1 MSRPYQGNFNEK
13 TGYQENFIEKKG
25 HVENNA
31 PDSFL
36 ETKEYQENGSKTFF
50 EKKQSRDNGSN
61 SFLKKKRNIFVL
73 ILSVILLFTIA
84 FLFIFNKESRSRQAI
99 SNQTRRAVVGV
110 KLPET
115 KSLSSPYTCLES
127 DYRII
132 MSDKSLEKI
141 SAYKTELEHNINLA
155 GNRLKEIMSVQNGQP
170 LRQMSVNKFVDALLG
185 SKIPSVSADQQNYSP
200 SSDWS
205 AQDAR
210 ALGEISIVM
219 HVKIFDNGDWLN
231 PKIHQNS
238 FDGYLMFVPGAL
250 LISRCNVDYAEV
262 FANGT
267 LDKNAYFELY
277 ERRLLPLLRFA
288 NDESKA
294 KNKKAVVTIP
304 SIGCGKFSGGYNGII
319 NVFNAMLEHLLQKY
333 APQLPNIS
341 LVYFAQF
348 SDTAISEKTQIFHM
362 KYHRVSNKHKND
374 YKQLLETPS
383 SYSIDGEDYTDHLLF
398 AFVAW
403 DHLSY
408 PGNNFFFSM
417 PVRNSDDGVKAAAT
431 SSMTSLL
438 GVDGFYDELDKKYK
452 PVGVKQW
459 LYIAE
464 TQRLKSQDRLFVL
477 NTKKVDEIKLEQ
489 RK

>member
-1 MSRPYQGNFNEK
+1 MISSIDVQAGR
-13 TGYQENFIEKKG
+13 
-25 HVENNA
+25 
-31 PDSFL
+31 
-36 ETKEYQENGSKTFF
+36 ETP
-50 EKKQSRDNGSN
+50 R
-61 SFLKKKRNIFVL
+61 
-73 ILSVILLFTIA
+73 
-84 FLFIFNKESRSRQAI
+84 
-99 SNQTRRAVVGV
+99 
-110 KLPET
+110 
-115 KSLSSPYTCLES
+115 
-127 DYRII
+127 
-132 MSDKSLEKI
+132 
-141 SAYKTELEHNINLA
+141 
-155 GNRLKEIMSVQNGQP
+155 
-170 LRQMSVNKFVDALLG
+170 
-185 SKIPSVSADQQNYSP
+185 
-200 SSDWS
+200 
-205 AQDAR
+205 
-210 ALGEISIVM
+210 
-219 HVKIFDNGDWLN
+219 
-231 PKIHQNS
+231 
-238 FDGYLMFVPGAL
+238 
-250 LISRCNVDYAEV
+250 
-262 FANGT
+262 
-267 LDKNAYFELY
+267 
-277 ERRLLPLLRFA
+277 
-288 NDESKA
+288 
-294 KNKKAVVTIP
+294 
-304 SIGCGKFSGGYNGII
+304 
-319 NVFNAMLEHLLQKY
+319 
-333 APQLPNIS
+333 QLPVMSILTTCAFDIS